1 MALDAKNIA
10 IEAAKIALDPS
21 GYLLGQ
27 IVEVTSKNVSKAE
40 TLSDK
45 ELAVLKV
52 ESERQELQMRMAEA
66 QARVAQEIAI
76 ARRIE
81 TAEEVEMEEFYDY
94 SGEGHIGAKTD
105 GGSLSLGAG
114 GAGRRI
120 SKRVYRFRGNTALT
134 VEVVGDGPTNR
145 STGAAANSAAGR

>member
-1 MALDAKNIA
+1 MALDAKTIA
-10 IEAAKIALDPS
+10 LEAAKIALNPT

-27 IVEVTSKNVSKAE
+27 IVEATSKNVSKAE

-45 ELAVLKV
+45 ELAVLKL

-66 QARVAQEIAI
+66 QARVAQEVAI

-105 GGSLSLGAG
+105 SESMSLGAG
-114 GAGRRI
+114 GTGRRI
-120 SKRVYRFRGNTALT
+120 SKRVYRFRGNTELT
-134 VEVVGDGPTNR
+134 VGVVGDGTTNH
-145 STGAAANSAAGR
+145 ST

>member
-1 MALDAKNIA
+1 MTIDAVSIA
-10 IEAAKIALDPS
+10 IEAAKIASNPS

-27 IVEVTSKNVSKAE
+27 IVEAASKSVSKAD

-66 QARVAQEIAI
+66 QARVAQEVAI

-105 GGSLSLGAG
+105 GKSLTLGAG
-114 GAGRRI
+114 VADRRI

-134 VEVVGDGPTNR
+134 AEEVGKIHPIVPPDG
-145 STGAAANSAAGR
+145 SQ

>member
-1 MALDAKNIA
+1 MAIDAKAIA
-10 IEAAKIALDPS
+10 LEAAKIAFNPS

-27 IVEVTSKNVSKAE
+27 IVEATSKNVSKAE
-40 TLSDK
+40 TLSGK
-45 ELAVLKV
+45 ELAVLKL

-66 QARVAQEIAI
+66 QARVAQEVAI

-94 SGEGHIGAKTD
+94 SSEGHLGAKTD
-105 GGSLSLGAG
+105 GESMSFGVGA
-114 GAGRRI
+114 AGRRI

-134 VEVVGDGPTNR
+134 VEVMSEAKSIIQPNATR
-145 STGAAANSAAGR
+145 